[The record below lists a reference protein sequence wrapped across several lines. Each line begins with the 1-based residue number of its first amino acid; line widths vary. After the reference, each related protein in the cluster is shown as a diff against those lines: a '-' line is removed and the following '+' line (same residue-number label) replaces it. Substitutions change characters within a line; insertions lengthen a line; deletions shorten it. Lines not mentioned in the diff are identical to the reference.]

1 MKYALITKNGKVLT
15 FFVREAAE
23 IYQKAYG
30 GVVFLLI
37 DTENDLTTA
46 DKAARITL

>member
-1 MKYALITKNGKVLT
+1 MKYALITKNGRVLT

-37 DTENDLTTA
+37 DTEKDLTNGEI
-46 DKAARITL
+46 AATISL

>member
-1 MKYALITKNGKVLT
+1 MKYALITKNGKILT

-37 DTENDLTTA
+37 DTENDLTEA
-46 DKAARITL
+46 EKVARITL